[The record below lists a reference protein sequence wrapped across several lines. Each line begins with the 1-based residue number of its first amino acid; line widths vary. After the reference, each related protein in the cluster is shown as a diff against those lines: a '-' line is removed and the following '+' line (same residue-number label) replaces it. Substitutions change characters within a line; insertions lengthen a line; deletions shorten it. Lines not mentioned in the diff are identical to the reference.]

1 MDKDL
6 SGEASIDGGISARN
20 NTKRG
25 NPALRI
31 ASYGACV
38 INGVIVIY

>member
-1 MDKDL
+1 LDMDKDL

-25 NPALRI
+25 DQR
-31 ASYGACV
+31 
-38 INGVIVIY
+38 